1 MRDLEPFC
9 TRPDRP
15 IVAAMELME
24 RNAAGIALVVDDD
37 SRLIDTI
44 TDGDVRRALLAH
56 TDIDQPVSALLDHK
70 RGAADSHPPITA
82 PVDTPAAELITT
94 MNAAAIRQVP
104 MVDDAGRVRGLAL
117 LSDLVREYEQPLTAV
132 VMAGG
137 FGRRLMPLTESTP
150 KPMLP
155 VGGRPVLEHI
165 LDGLRSSGIR
175 HVNLTTHF
183 KGEQIHGH
191 FGSGE
196 DFGIDISYVDEEQP
210 LGTAGALS
218 LLEKSDG
225 PLLVMNGD
233 VLTRVDFARMH
244 AFHAEHEAAM
254 TVAVKAHEVEVPYG
268 VVETNGS
275 FVTHVKEKPRIK
287 HFINAGI
294 YILDPQVREH
304 IEPGTR
310 LDMPQLVERLV
321 DAGLRVASFPVHEY
335 WIDIGHYESLEQA
348 QRDLEAG
355 KLS

>member
-1 MRDLEPFC
+1 
-9 TRPDRP
+9 
-15 IVAAMELME
+15 MELMD

-37 SRLIDTI
+37 GCLIDTV

-56 TDIDQPVSALLDHK
+56 TDIEQPVSALLDHK
-70 RGAADSHPPITA
+70 RSSPDHHPPITA
-82 PVDTPAAELITT
+82 PEGTLAADLITT
-94 MNAAAIRQVP
+94 MNAAVIRQVP
-104 MVDDAGRVRGLAL
+104 LVDDDGRVTGLAL

-165 LDGLRSSGIR
+165 LDGLRSSGIK

-183 KGEQIHGH
+183 KGELIHGH
-191 FGSGE
+191 FGDGA
-196 DFGIDISYVDEEQP
+196 DFGLDISYVNEDQP
-210 LGTAGALS
+210 LGTAGALA
-218 LLEKSDG
+218 LLEQSDG

-233 VLTRVDFARMH
+233 VLTRVDFAQMH

-268 VVETNGS
+268 VIETDGS
-275 FVTHVKEKPRIK
+275 FVREINEKPRIR

-294 YILDPQVREH
+294 YILDPQVRGH
-304 IEPGTR
+304 IEPGEP
-310 LDMPQLVERLV
+310 LDMPQLVQRLV
-321 DAGLRVASFPVHEY
+321 AAGLRVASFPVHEY

-348 QRDLEAG
+348 ERDLDAG
-355 KLS
+355 KMST